1 MAVTKRR
8 RGRKRV
14 WTRKPKGSC
23 VTPAAKKPKYDEN
36 STFPSCSGLT
46 QISFTSSS
54 ILTTSGHQS
63 VTLASSDER
72 CGLPAAK
79 QTSTTPPVCL
89 PVLRKTTLKVPKIV
103 TSSLKDRGSGVSE
116 AQSVRAVNRVTT
128 VTTLPITRRGQSS
141 KSNSDPPGIDLFL
154 RIQSVRS

>member
-1 MAVTKRR
+1 MTKRR

-14 WTRKPKGSC
+14 WARKPKGGS
-23 VTPAAKKPKYDEN
+23 VTPAAKKPKCDKN
-36 STFPSCSGLT
+36 CTSPSCFGLM
-46 QISFTSSS
+46 QISFSSSS
-54 ILTTSGHQS
+54 IVTTSGHQS
-63 VTLASSDER
+63 VTLASSDEC

-128 VTTLPITRRGQSS
+128 VTTLPITLRGQSS
-141 KSNSDPPGIDLFL
+141 KSNSDPPGIALFL
-154 RIQSVRS
+154 GLLPVRS